1 MQDNALIFNSVCC
14 FVFCLCLKRKITFKL
29 IGEKKVIRILGHMRT
44 NLLNVD

>member
-1 MQDNALIFNSVCC
+1 MQDNALIFNSAC
-14 FVFCLCLKRKITFKL
+14 FFFFFFCLKRKITFKL